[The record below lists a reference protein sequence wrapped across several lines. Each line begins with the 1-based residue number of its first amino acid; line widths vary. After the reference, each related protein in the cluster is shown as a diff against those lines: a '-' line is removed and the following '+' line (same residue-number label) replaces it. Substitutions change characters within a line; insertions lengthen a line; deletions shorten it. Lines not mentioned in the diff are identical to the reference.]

1 MSCLESTKRF
11 LSDAGAFIGHY
22 CLDAAAPL
30 AFPTVA
36 KRVLKSY
43 NGASGRAPHA
53 GLYHCTK
60 KMGRYNPLFLAAVTL
75 QVISRIALPRVA
87 EHTLAHSA
95 AKYGYMCGRA
105 AVASL
110 AVFSLDENVV
120 HRYLAAYWEK
130 LFPGQ
135 AIPFTLQLR
144 KKLIQ
149 IVVDFPSLPIEQQ
162 KMFIEQIQKD
172 IEELLKVQLGCSHE
186 IHLLVSFR
194 NS

>member
-110 AVFSLDENVV
+110 AVFSLIVFSRAVFSDIGKYAYVLNGANPEN
-120 HRYLAAYWEK
+120 APW
-130 LFPGQ
+130 F
-135 AIPFTLQLR
+135 
-144 KKLIQ
+144 
-149 IVVDFPSLPIEQQ
+149 
-162 KMFIEQIQKD
+162 
-172 IEELLKVQLGCSHE
+172 
-186 IHLLVSFR
+186 
-194 NS
+194 

>member
-1 MSCLESTKRF
+1 
-11 LSDAGAFIGHY
+11 
-22 CLDAAAPL
+22 
-30 AFPTVA
+30 VA

-43 NGASGRAPHA
+43 DGDNGRTPHI

-110 AVFSLDENVV
+110 AVFSLIVFSRAVYSDIGKYSYILDGAKPEN
-120 HRYLAAYWEK
+120 APW
-130 LFPGQ
+130 F
-135 AIPFTLQLR
+135 
-144 KKLIQ
+144 
-149 IVVDFPSLPIEQQ
+149 
-162 KMFIEQIQKD
+162 
-172 IEELLKVQLGCSHE
+172 
-186 IHLLVSFR
+186 
-194 NS
+194 